1 MGNTLLIANEK
12 KAYTLSDR
20 STWIAFN
27 RRNNL
32 NIVCENFPPMF
43 NQYGIILVNPEL
55 NKKLNILDAK
65 KYIDWIL
72 SDDVKK
78 IINSF
83 KKKGQQLFFYNYNKK
98 ID

>member
-1 MGNTLLIANEK
+1 M
-12 KAYTLSDR
+12 Y
-20 STWIAFN
+20 
-27 RRNNL
+27 
-32 NIVCENFPPMF
+32 
-43 NQYGIILVNPEL
+43 NQYGIILVNPKL
-55 NKKLNILDAK
+55 NNKLNIQDGK

-83 KKKGQQLFFYNYNKK
+83 KKKGKQLFFYNYKLK